1 MNVVLALLLAA
12 TVDAADMRAICDG
25 LEDESA
31 REDCHQGVDL
41 AEKPEWNES
50 LDLDWSEGE
59 SDVER
64 AERKL
69 AMRELGRRIF
79 ERADKRAREAIA
91 KTGLGKAANAAFAER
106 FYECIGVDTAL
117 LPRPL
122 ATPQAQ
128 GYSDLTDAEL
138 AALKPFADRWDY
150 PWPPEEG
157 KALTE
162 AECDDLRRRGRMH
175 RHEMCFRKNEWRWDG
190 SKVCR
195 DAARSVAEGRIASL
209 VKELRGEFIEEELE
223 ALADSMSEP
232 AIEEVHSEIE
242 RWSI

>member
-1 MNVVLALLLAA
+1 MRPVCDAL
-12 TVDAADMRAICDG
+12 
-25 LEDESA
+25 DESA

-41 AEKPEWNES
+41 AERPEWDERQEI
-50 LDLDWSEGE
+50 DWGDGD

-69 AMRELGRRIF
+69 AMRDMGRRFF
-79 ERADKRAREAIA
+79 ERADKRAREAVA
-91 KTGLGKAANAAFAER
+91 KTGLGKATAAAHAER

-122 ATPQAQ
+122 PIPRAT
-128 GYSDLTDAEL
+128 GYSDLTETEL
-138 AALKPFADRWDY
+138 AALKPFADRFDY

-162 AECDDLRRRGRMH
+162 AECDNLRRGGRMH
-175 RHEMCFRKNEWRWDG
+175 RHEMCFSKNEWKWDG

-195 DAARSVAEGRIASL
+195 DNARNAAEGRIASL
-209 VKELRGEFIEEELE
+209 VKELREEFIVSVRSSR
-223 ALADSMSEP
+223 DGG
-232 AIEEVHSEIE
+232 
-242 RWSI
+242 